1 MKLTSRQADIS
12 DLLRQKTFIT
22 VDELANK
29 FEVTGQTIRRDI
41 NQLCDLGL
49 ARRRHGGIVPIS
61 TTGNLAY
68 DSRQALNRIGKVQ
81 VAEGV
86 AKLIPNSSSI
96 SLGIGTTPEIVM
108 NALLQHDSLRI
119 FTNSLNIAQI
129 ASVNPNFEINI
140 CGGRVRNAD
149 HDLIGSN
156 AQEFFGS
163 YKTDFGI
170 FGVAGV
176 DLDGGLLD
184 FYEEEVRI
192 RDLIRTNCRE
202 SILVLDHLKFGRA
215 AHVRGGEIQDISKIF
230 CDKRPPEDV
239 CDLLEKSGS
248 ELIICENEEVR
259 NGEQQTDE
267 LVIHD

>member
-1 MKLTSRQADIS
+1 
-12 DLLRQKTFIT
+12 
-22 VDELANK
+22 VDELATK
-29 FEVTGQTIRRDI
+29 FDVTGQTIRRDI

-68 DSRQALNRIGKVQ
+68 DSRQALNRIGKLQ

-108 NALLQHDSLRI
+108 SALLQHDSLRI

-129 ASVNPNFEINI
+129 ASANPSFEINI

-149 HDLIGSN
+149 HDLIGTH

-192 RDLIRTNCRE
+192 RNLIRVNCRE

-215 AHVRGGEIQDISKIF
+215 AHVRGGEIQDITKIF
-230 CDKRPPEDV
+230 CDKRPPEVV

-248 ELIICENEEVR
+248 KLTICQNEIMDEKKEELTIN
-259 NGEQQTDE
+259 D
-267 LVIHD
+267 